1 MCILKL
7 LATKMERGLTKK
19 PGLIIDDC
27 EVKPMSKKAKT
38 ILWSILAV
46 MIVLLAVGIMA
57 YYQTA
62 AA

>member
-1 MCILKL
+1 
-7 LATKMERGLTKK
+7 
-19 PGLIIDDC
+19 
-27 EVKPMSKKAKT
+27 MSKKPKT

-46 MIVLLAVGIMA
+46 MIVLLAVGIIA